1 MRILICDDEPEIRES
16 LRDLLERHGHAV
28 IEAGTLLEATR
39 LLDSQIIELV
49 LVDGQFPRDY
59 RSGNVGTFGPLLCRQ
74 ARAMG
79 ARTLLLSADDELV
92 QQAHDAGF
100 PAMPKPFDLQAVL
113 DVIEEAVSTSRSSL

>member
-1 MRILICDDEPEIRES
+1 MRILIVDDQADLRMVLREACES
-16 LRDLLERHGHAV
+16 HGHAV
-28 IEAGTLLEATR
+28 IEAATLLEATR

-49 LVDGQFPRDY
+49 LVDGQFPRDS

-100 PAMPKPFDLQAVL
+100 PAMPKPFHLQAVL
-113 DVIEEAVSTSRSSL
+113 DVIEEAVSQSRSSL